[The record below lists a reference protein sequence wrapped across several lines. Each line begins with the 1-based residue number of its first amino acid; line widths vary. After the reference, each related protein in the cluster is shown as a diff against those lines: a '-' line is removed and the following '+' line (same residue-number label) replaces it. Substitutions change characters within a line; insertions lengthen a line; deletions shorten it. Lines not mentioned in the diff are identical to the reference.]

1 MNFLFS
7 LPNLKYWGHSSGHGW
22 PLLFSFTC
30 SSVFIYALCF
40 NYYQPLMIPK
50 SLWAHSLVLYKHFPE
65 HSHSLDCSGGPSSS
79 THTLSY
85 SPPPQFLCW
94 FLTITLYILFPLLFP
109 CPSLLFQPQTSIRPY
124 LNISVWDLEV
134 CTVKEERF
142 TVRFPSLLSHASD
155 VLCRTSSKCFF
166 FRINIQILISLFL

>member
-85 SPPPQFLCW
+85 SPPPQFLM
-94 FLTITLYILFPLLFP
+94 
-109 CPSLLFQPQTSIRPY
+109 
-124 LNISVWDLEV
+124 
-134 CTVKEERF
+134 
-142 TVRFPSLLSHASD
+142 
-155 VLCRTSSKCFF
+155 
-166 FRINIQILISLFL
+166 LISDHYPVYFVPSPLPMSVPPLPAPNFNQTLFEHLSVRSRSLHCERREIYSKIS